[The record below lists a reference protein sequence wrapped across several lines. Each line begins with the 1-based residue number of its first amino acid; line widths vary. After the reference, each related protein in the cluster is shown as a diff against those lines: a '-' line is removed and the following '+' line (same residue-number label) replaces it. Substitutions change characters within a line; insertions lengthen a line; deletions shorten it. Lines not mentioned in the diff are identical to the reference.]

1 MMNPELSETSRLLDV
16 MPASGRMMTKI
27 VGKPQQSQIIE
38 TSFPVPWKNDRVIY
52 LNFDLWMNL
61 PKAQRDLIM
70 LRTVSWLCE
79 IKWFKP
85 SINQGIF
92 TVGFLGM
99 ISQLTEADIVGIVLA
114 GGLSVVGLTR
124 IWQSNNS
131 IQTELAADEMA
142 IRVATRRGYEQAEAA
157 NYLLKGIESMAKI
170 EGRNSFNF
178 TELVRSQN
186 LRAIAGLSPVG
197 VPEKIRKEEL

>member
-1 MMNPELSETSRLLDV
+1 MNPELSETSRLLDV

-27 VGKPQQSQIIE
+27 VGKPQQPKIIE
-38 TSFPVPWKNDRVIY
+38 TSFPLPWKNDRTIY

-61 PKAQRDLIM
+61 PKAQRDLII
-70 LRTVSWLCE
+70 LRTVSWLCG

-85 SINQGIF
+85 SLNQGILA
-92 TVGFLGM
+92 VGLVGI
-99 ISQLTEADIVGIVLA
+99 ISEITEADVVGILVA
-114 GGLSVVGLTR
+114 GGLSAIGLTR

-142 IRVATRRGYEQAEAA
+142 IRVAARRGYEEAEAA
-157 NYLLKGIESMAKI
+157 SYLLKGIENVARI
-170 EGRNSFNF
+170 EGRNNFDF
-178 TELVRSQN
+178 TELVRCQN

-197 VPEKIRKEEL
+197 VPEKVRKEEL

>member
-1 MMNPELSETSRLLDV
+1 MNPELSETSRLLDI

-27 VGKPQQSQIIE
+27 VGKPQQPKIIE
-38 TSFPVPWKNDRVIY
+38 TSFPLPWKNDRTIY

-61 PKAQRDLIM
+61 PRAQRDLIM
-70 LRTVSWLCE
+70 LRSVSWLCG

-85 SINQGIF
+85 SLNQGIF
-92 TVGFLGM
+92 AVGLVGI
-99 ISQLTEADIVGIVLA
+99 ISEITEADVVGIVVA
-114 GGLSVVGLTR
+114 GGLSAIGLTR

-131 IQTELAADEMA
+131 VQTELAADEMA
-142 IRVATRRGYEQAEAA
+142 IRVATRRGYEEAEAA
-157 NYLLKGIESMAKI
+157 SYLLKGIENVARI

-178 TELVRSQN
+178 TELVRCQN

-197 VPEKIRKEEL
+197 VPEKVRKEEL